1 MPIINTPDGQ
11 VQFPDSMSDQEIK
24 AVLAQKYGAP
34 AKQQPITP
42 DASTQPQESRGYATT
57 QLLDDIGAGLRRGA
71 NQLAVGAQQAYDAL
85 PSMNPFP
92 LSDRAKALQQSAVG
106 IDVLTG
112 KPLEQRAAELRR
124 TENTPTVNYLAAGIP
139 ELLLGAPAKTLKGAI
154 GLNSLLGALQ
164 PTTKGESRA
173 ENAAFSGAATAATGL
188 VGNVLGKAI
197 DSAIGTRN
205 LLKKDIPTSEQVRNN
220 ASNIYDEASGIAP
233 SLTQDFVDDFIKKIS
248 GKLQTFQPLE
258 STVANESDV
267 VATILQNLRNLK
279 KVEKPQRVPKSTA
292 RKNKIVDA
300 EFQDLADA
308 YVYNPPAYSGGY
320 SPSTQ
325 IVGDATKLLE
335 QQAPQITSNV
345 ANPIPLPRNSN
356 SVSLQSLGNKGSIVP
371 KTNSQNG
378 LVVQPTKN
386 VAQQGY
392 TDFKEVPPQSYK
404 FSDIIGF
411 DQRLTKRLKDYVLPN
426 GKLNSVGSDL
436 KTIRDDFRK
445 ALNSA
450 PPEQILGD
458 AKGFEIYKKA
468 TAEWSKSLKLGDI
481 ERILK
486 RGVVNGDNPVTAIK
500 AGFRTMAN
508 NPKKMN
514 AFTEAERAAI
524 VKAANSSPTVDALKT
539 LGSRLIPIGNAVS
552 GGGAGGFIASKVG
565 GDIAREGAAFGQG
578 LRAKNVLATINN
590 NGQALPDSKTAE
602 IARRLGYMTGGALNR
617 SQSQEGQ

>member
-1 MPIINTPDGQ
+1 MPIIQLPDGQ
-11 VQFPDSMSDQEIK
+11 KVSVPDDATPEMK
-24 AVLAQKYGAP
+24 AAFKAKLAQKYGLP
-34 AKQQPITP
+34 TPQQPITP
-42 DASTQPQESRGYATT
+42 DVSTQT
-57 QLLDDIGAGLRRGA
+57 QGNIISDLGAGFYRGA

-92 LSDRAKALQQSAVG
+92 LSDKARALQQSTVG

-124 TENTPTVNYLAAGIP
+124 TENTPTVNYFAAGIP
-139 ELLLGAPAKTLKGAI
+139 EMILGPLAKTLKGAI

-164 PTTKGESRA
+164 PTTEGESRA

-188 VGNVLGKAI
+188 IGNVLGKAI
-197 DSAIGTRN
+197 NSAIETRN
-205 LLKKDIPTSEQVRNN
+205 LLKKDIPTSEQVRNS

-233 SLTQDFVDDFIKKIS
+233 SLTQGFVDDFIKNIS
-248 GKLQTFQPLE
+248 RKLQTFQPLE

-279 KVEKPQRVPKSTA
+279 KVEKPQRVPKATVKKS
-292 RKNKIVDA
+292 KVVDA

-325 IVGDATKLLE
+325 IAGDATKLLE

-345 ANPIPLPRNSN
+345 VDSIPLPRQG
-356 SVSLQSLGNKGSIVP
+356 SVVP

-378 LVVQPTKN
+378 LVTQPAKSG
-386 VAQQGY
+386 AQQDY
-392 TDFKEVPPQSYK
+392 ADFTVVPPQFYK

-411 DQRLTKRLKDYVLPN
+411 DQRLTKRLNDYVLPN
-426 GKLNSVGSDL
+426 GKINSVGRDL

-458 AKGFEIYKKA
+458 AKGFKLYKEA

-486 RGVVNGDNPVTAIK
+486 RGVINGDNPVAAVK
-500 AGFRTMAN
+500 SGFIAMAN